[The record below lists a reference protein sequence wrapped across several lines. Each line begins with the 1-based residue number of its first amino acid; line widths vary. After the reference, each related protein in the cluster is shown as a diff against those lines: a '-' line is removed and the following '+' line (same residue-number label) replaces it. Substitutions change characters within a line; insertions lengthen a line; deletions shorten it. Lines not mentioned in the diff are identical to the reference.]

1 LVEQVA
7 TVTPSPS
14 AISFAGT
21 PQAQPN
27 APAASHASSADR
39 VTVQADSLRTA
50 MQAVAQQIDSY
61 LKSTGRQLEFSVD
74 DASGR
79 TVITVRNPDTGET
92 IRQIPSEEALRLARA
107 LGSQSNSLID
117 LSI

>member
-1 LVEQVA
+1 MKQVA

-14 AISFAGT
+14 AISVSST
-21 PQAQPN
+21 PRKQPDSP
-27 APAASHASSADR
+27 PAAPASSADR
-39 VTVQADSLRTA
+39 TTVQADSLRAT

-61 LKSTGRQLEFSVD
+61 LKTTGRQLEFSVD

-107 LGSQSNSLID
+107 LGSLPNSLID